1 MSVYSGHNLIKCQS
15 YIQVLK
21 EYNWKLTSV
30 TFSVNLILISVTN
43 EEFLIVDYV
52 KIV

>member
-1 MSVYSGHNLIKCQS
+1 MSVYSGHDLIKCQS

-30 TFSVNLILISVTN
+30 TFSVYLVLISVTN
-43 EEFLIVDYV
+43 EELFIVDYI